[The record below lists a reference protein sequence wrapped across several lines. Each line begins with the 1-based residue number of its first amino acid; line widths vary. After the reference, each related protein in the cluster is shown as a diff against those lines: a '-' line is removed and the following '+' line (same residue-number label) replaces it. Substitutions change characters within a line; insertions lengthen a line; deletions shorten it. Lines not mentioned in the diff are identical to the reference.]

1 MVCSSAD
8 KDTGR
13 LSYKRLRIYRAIVKN
28 IDFTVMPDS
37 TTPPDSISRSSSP
50 GQGGPQRR
58 VVSGSLR
65 DRIAKFNNPSA
76 PPPVPKQHV
85 PSAPVS
91 RGMVG
96 NRIPSL
102 DRKSA
107 GILGVTPDK
116 RVPESK
122 GMIGNRIPSVA
133 GGGYSPVPYQN
144 TGSNNGGTPTKTA
157 PAAAAAARDT
167 SPAGSASGSVD
178 SSAASATVDNSVSP
192 TTSRSST
199 PPSSP
204 GTAGT
209 AATDNVPPSLVA
221 ATLPSLNAN
230 LGTSTP
236 SSTRAEAGDTVSEF
250 SLSVPSTP
258 MGNSTPLL
266 PAPEYD
272 LVAPNLKLATGSTPH
287 PMTPGISSQSAK
299 FAPSVSSSLA
309 TQSVGSEEEIQM
321 MADVSGVSTPMG
333 TPRAARRGL
342 GEGSVAG
349 DGSAAGD
356 DEGSV
361 KDLSGKIDKLDL
373 DEDTAPSDKTLST
386 PVNEVRAPTIPE
398 PFETTASDK
407 EHEVSSTPKST
418 ASSSDPNKEH
428 DLAAL
433 KQGLLDSSSPP
444 GNVPS
449 GAIDDMAANAMT
461 QKLGEYTIAPEEKKV
476 QGGQAG
482 QFMEDVEIPDE
493 ILVPPANTRQEYG
506 GQEELQVQEIGAEGD
521 KEVIKTDEEKAAE
534 EPDVV
539 TVGEDVPAIQ
549 SAQEPEPKKTDSEKA
564 AEDVPATSTSENVND
579 EVIKTDAERTA
590 ESPEVVTVGKDV
602 PATQSASHSDEK
614 KLVKTDEEKTAEAPD
629 VVVVGKDVPEVQS
642 AEQDGGAIKTDQ
654 EKAAEAPDVIT
665 VGEDVPPVQSAG
677 GEESA
682 KPIKADEERAA
693 EEPDVVV
700 VGQDVPVTQSAEDK
714 SPISETKID
723 QPQIA
728 AVGSEVLPEDVIASD
743 RDQDVKQL
751 EVELAPTAP
760 AMQSTAPTFLDV
772 SSSVEVVDN
781 EKTPTGEAAAP
792 DFPTPPVADPDI
804 VDPIYETTSSAE
816 LESTQQSTL
825 SNPNEPA
832 DTLETPIDKSMLKYF
847 PEVPDE
853 EKPRVEVHVSS
864 PAVTPA
870 KSRKESTGDQK
881 SPTGL
886 PSSSNEKSLGR
897 ESDVANLQGQSKS
910 ISRSILDN
918 ITPSKSSLYALEGDS
933 SDQLDTM
940 TPEAAKRLSKS
951 NSTRKS
957 PKSPSL
963 GDEDPGDFE
972 PGEGWAVITKGRDA

>member
-1 MVCSSAD
+1 MPVL
-8 KDTGR
+8 TPR
-13 LSYKRLRIYRAIVKN
+13 R
-28 IDFTVMPDS
+28 PDS

-50 GQGGPQRR
+50 GQAGPQRR

-122 GMIGNRIPSVA
+122 GMIGNRIPSVT

-144 TGSNNGGTPTKTA
+144 TGSNSGGTPTKTA

-204 GTAGT
+204 GIAGT

-287 PMTPGISSQSAK
+287 PMTPSISSQSAK

-373 DEDTAPSDKTLST
+373 DEDTAPSDETLST

-407 EHEVSSTPKST
+407 GHELSSTPKST
-418 ASSSDPNKEH
+418 TSSSDPNKEH

-433 KQGLLDSSSPP
+433 KQGQLDSSSPP

-506 GQEELQVQEIGAEGD
+506 GPEKLQVQEIGTEGD

-549 SAQEPEPKKTDSEKA
+549 SAKEPEPKKTDSEKA
-564 AEDVPATSTSENVND
+564 AEEPDVVAAAEDVPATSTSENANN
-579 EVIKTDAERTA
+579 EVIKTDAERAA

-602 PATQSASHSDEK
+602 PATQSASHSGEE
-614 KLVKTDEEKTAEAPD
+614 KLVKTDEEKTAEVPD
-629 VVVVGKDVPEVQS
+629 VVVVGKDVSEVQS

-665 VGEDVPPVQSAG
+665 VGEDVPAVQSGG

-682 KPIKADEERAA
+682 EPIKADEERAA
-693 EEPDVVV
+693 EEPDGV

-714 SPISETKID
+714 TPISETKID

-728 AVGSEVLPEDVIASD
+728 AVGSEVLPEDVISSD
-743 RDQDVKQL
+743 RDKDVKQL
-751 EVELAPTAP
+751 EVGPASTAP
-760 AMQSTAPTFLDV
+760 SIQSTAPSFLDV
-772 SSSVEVVDN
+772 PSSVEVVDN
-781 EKTPTGEAAAP
+781 EKAPTGEAAAP

-804 VDPIYETTSSAE
+804 VDPISETTSSAE

-832 DTLETPIDKSMLKYF
+832 DTLETPIDRSMLKYF

-897 ESDVANLQGQSKS
+897 ESDVANLQEQSKS
-910 ISRSILDN
+910 ISRSTLDN
-918 ITPSKSSLYALEGDS
+918 ITPNKSSLYALEGDS
-933 SDQLDTM
+933 SDQLDTI

-957 PKSPSL
+957 PKSPL
-963 GDEDPGDFE
+963 LDDEDPGDFE
-972 PGEGWAVITKGRDA
+972 PGEGWAVVTK

>member
-1 MVCSSAD
+1 MYA
-8 KDTGR
+8 
-13 LSYKRLRIYRAIVKN
+13 
-28 IDFTVMPDS
+28 PDS

-116 RVPESK
+116 RVPESR
-122 GMIGNRIPSVA
+122 GMIGNRIPSVT

-144 TGSNNGGTPTKTA
+144 TGSNSGGTPTKTA
-157 PAAAAAARDT
+157 PAAAAAAAARDT

-204 GTAGT
+204 GTAGM
-209 AATDNVPPSLVA
+209 AATDNIPPSLVA

-287 PMTPGISSQSAK
+287 PMTPGVSSQSAK

-349 DGSAAGD
+349 DGSIAGD

-361 KDLSGKIDKLDL
+361 KDLSGKTDKLDL
-373 DEDTAPSDKTLST
+373 DEDTAPSDETLST

-398 PFETTASDK
+398 PFETTAPNK

-433 KQGLLDSSSPP
+433 KQGQLDSSSPP

-461 QKLGEYTIAPEEKKV
+461 QKLGEHTIAPEEKKV

-506 GQEELQVQEIGAEGD
+506 GQEELQVQEIGTEGD
-521 KEVIKTDEEKAAE
+521 KEVIKTDEERAAE

-539 TVGEDVPAIQ
+539 TVGEDVPSIQ
-549 SAQEPEPKKTDSEKA
+549 SAKEPEPKKTDSETAAEESDVVAA
-564 AEDVPATSTSENVND
+564 AEDVPATSTSENANN
-579 EVIKTDAERTA
+579 EVIKIDAERAA

-602 PATQSASHSDEK
+602 PATQSASHSGEE
-614 KLVKTDEEKTAEAPD
+614 KLVKTDEEKTAEVPN
-629 VVVVGKDVPEVQS
+629 VVVGGKDVPEVQS

-665 VGEDVPPVQSAG
+665 VGEDVPAVQPAG

-682 KPIKADEERAA
+682 ELIKTDEERAA

-700 VGQDVPVTQSAEDK
+700 AGQDVPVTHAAEDK
-714 SPISETKID
+714 TPISETKID

-728 AVGSEVLPEDVIASD
+728 AVGSEMLPEDVISSD
-743 RDQDVKQL
+743 RDKDVKQL
-751 EVELAPTAP
+751 EVEPAPTAP
-760 AMQSTAPTFLDV
+760 SIQPTAPTFLDV
-772 SSSVEVVDN
+772 PSSVEVVDN
-781 EKTPTGEAAAP
+781 EKTSTGEAAAP
-792 DFPTPPVADPDI
+792 DFPTPPVADPDV
-804 VDPIYETTSSAE
+804 VDPISETTSLAE

-881 SPTGL
+881 SPIGL
-886 PSSSNEKSLGR
+886 PSSSSEKSLGR

-910 ISRSILDN
+910 ISRSTLDN
-918 ITPSKSSLYALEGDS
+918 VTPSKSSLYAIEGDS

-957 PKSPSL
+957 PKSPL
-963 GDEDPGDFE
+963 LDDEDPGDFE
-972 PGEGWAVITKGRDA
+972 PGEGWAVVTK